1 MVHPLERMEGYLPS
15 DLSAGQRRPTPC
27 GRRGGC
33 LLWPGSKK
41 SLAAGDRLAGF
52 RIGPGGDVELLTY
65 AEVNAMINRV
75 IREACK
81 TLLVKRR
88 FH

>member
-1 MVHPLERMEGYLPS
+1 M
-15 DLSAGQRRPTPC
+15 T
-27 GRRGGC
+27 
-33 LLWPGSKK
+33 GSKK

-75 IREACK
+75 IREASK

-88 FH
+88 LH

>member
-1 MVHPLERMEGYLPS
+1 M
-15 DLSAGQRRPTPC
+15 T
-27 GRRGGC
+27 
-33 LLWPGSKK
+33 GSKK

-52 RIGPGGDVELLTY
+52 RIGPDGDVELLTE

-81 TLLVKRR
+81 ALLVKRR
-88 FH
+88 LH

>member
-1 MVHPLERMEGYLPS
+1 M
-15 DLSAGQRRPTPC
+15 T
-27 GRRGGC
+27 
-33 LLWPGSKK
+33 GSKK

-52 RIGPGGDVELLTY
+52 LIGPDGDVELLTE

-81 TLLVKRR
+81 ALLVKRR
-88 FH
+88 LH

>member
-1 MVHPLERMEGYLPS
+1 M
-15 DLSAGQRRPTPC
+15 T
-27 GRRGGC
+27 
-33 LLWPGSKK
+33 GSKK

-52 RIGPGGDVELLTY
+52 RIGPDGDVELLTE

-81 TLLVKRR
+81 GLLVKRR
-88 FH
+88 LH